1 MVNKIQDVPAEGNYH
16 LKESHFPDFFL
27 DSQSFIGKSSKADS
41 VQTSFNKSAHLSS
54 KESVGRASLVLEDTA
69 SQTRTLDLHCFES
82 TSSLSVEPEANDTLK
97 KLMDPKNAESSLG
110 RNRVIEFDGLECR

>member
-1 MVNKIQDVPAEGNYH
+1 MVNRIQDVSAEGNYH

-82 TSSLSVEPEANDTLK
+82 TSSLSVKPEENDTLK
-97 KLMDPKNAESSLG
+97 KLMDPKIAESSLG